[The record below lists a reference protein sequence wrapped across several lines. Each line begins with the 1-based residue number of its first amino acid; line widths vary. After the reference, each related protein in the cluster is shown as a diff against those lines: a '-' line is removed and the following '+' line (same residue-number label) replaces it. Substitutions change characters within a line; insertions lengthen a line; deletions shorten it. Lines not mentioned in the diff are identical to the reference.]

1 MKQIIEPIIAL
12 LIACAVGFG
21 LGKLMGM
28 SLRHFLN
35 VPSLERRVLYLED
48 KVSQLEDRM
57 DRAAL
62 GLSNRV
68 YQPSRILFHLGDDTN
83 TVVLS
88 NIFTNYYTQEQFDR
102 LFHADDKR
110 FDK

>member
-1 MKQIIEPIIAL
+1 MGLKQFIKETP
-12 LIACAVGFG
+12 
-21 LGKLMGM
+21 
-28 SLRHFLN
+28 
-35 VPSLERRVLYLED
+35 PSRLERRVLYLED

-62 GLSNRV
+62 GLTNVV
-68 YQPSRILFHLGDDTN
+68 YQPFGFRFEGPTN
-83 TVVLS
+83 IVVRD
-88 NIFTNYYTQEQFDR
+88 NTFIRYGTQEQFDR